1 MIGIKAKAL
10 LEAATEADEEE
21 KGKFDTLS
29 TSLSG
34 EFGWRFDLPINTW
47 IEPQVELTFTHADAE
62 TFTLSDGPV
71 SAAYQIDDFNSLIG
85 RVGFAT
91 GFNCPNNRGGVWL
104 HASAVHEFSGDSE
117 ITARMGSAV
126 NTIKQDGK
134 DTWFE
139 YGIGAN
145 FNLTPSTY
153 IWADVERTSSGLIDE
168 TWRAT
173 AGVRYSL

>member
-1 MIGIKAKAL
+1 MN
-10 LEAATEADEEE
+10 
-21 KGKFDTLS
+21 S
-29 TSLSG
+29 
-34 EFGWRFDLPINTW
+34 W